1 MMSKRKRLSILMVIA
16 SLIAGLIAF
25 PAAAA
30 EEDDII
36 YLTAI
41 NNTLQELKS
50 ETMPVKYKSLIY
62 VPYTVFNSND
72 LGTKTMYSKQAQVVV
87 IYYGDVKLFFNMGAG
102 TCYDSN
108 GTSYTYK
115 AIYYNDTAYLP
126 AFYITKVFTDIKYSY
141 RRVDEAGFHLV
152 RLTRGEAYTD
162 DEFLDNAA
170 QQISAR
176 LTQYIKSIATPTSS
190 AGVTPTN
197 PVITPRPTPTP
208 IPTATPD
215 VSKSYVKVYLTFLG
229 ISSKTET
236 ILDRLD
242 SHKYKAC
249 FFATA
254 EQIKENA
261 GIARRIYGSGHTL
274 GILLGDYPAEDSQR
288 GIKTLFSAV
297 NTTVLLS
304 AAGSEL
310 NDAQLEEAKST
321 GLILWSAEAPLNK
334 ISFILDRLEASDKR
348 CDLILNGAEPIIK
361 SSLEYLLDTLEVYN
375 YSVTTINELTETR
388 LNDVKNN

>member
-1 MMSKRKRLSILMVIA
+1 MVIA
-16 SLIAGLIAF
+16 SLLAGLIAF

-41 NNTLQELKS
+41 NNSLQELKA

-62 VPYTVFNSND
+62 VPYIVFNSNE

-87 IYYGDVKLFFNMGAG
+87 VSYGDVKLFFNMGAG

-108 GTSYTYK
+108 GISYNYK
-115 AIYYNDTAYLP
+115 AIYYNETAYLP

-141 RRVDEAGFHLV
+141 RRVDEVGFHLV
-152 RLTRGEAYTD
+152 RLTRGETYTD
-162 DEFLDNAA
+162 DEFLDNAS
-170 QQISAR
+170 QLISAR
-176 LTQYIKSIATPTSS
+176 LTQYLKSIATPVPST
-190 AGVTPTN
+190 GVTPTIS
-197 PVITPRPTPTP
+197 PTTTPKPTLTP

-229 ISSKTET
+229 ISSKTGA

-242 SHKYKAC
+242 SHNYKAC

-261 GIARRIYGSGHTL
+261 GLVRRIYGSGHSL
-274 GILLGDYPAEDSQR
+274 GILLGDRPEEDSQK
-288 GIKTLFSAV
+288 GIKTLFSAA
-297 NTTVLLS
+297 NASALL
-304 AAGSEL
+304 AASENQL
-310 NDAQLEEAKST
+310 NETRLEEAKST
-321 GLILWSAEAPLNK
+321 GLILWSAEAPLTK
-334 ISFILDRLEASDKR
+334 MSLILDRLEASDKR
-348 CDLILNGAEPIIK
+348 CDLILDGADPLLK
-361 SSLEYLLDTLEVYN
+361 SSFEYLLDTLEVYN

-388 LNDVKNN
+388 LNYVKDN